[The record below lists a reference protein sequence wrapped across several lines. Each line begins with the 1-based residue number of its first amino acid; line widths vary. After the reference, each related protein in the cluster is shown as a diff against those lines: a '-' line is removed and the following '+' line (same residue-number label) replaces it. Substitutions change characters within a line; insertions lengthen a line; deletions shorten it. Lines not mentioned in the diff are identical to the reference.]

1 MRAGFGV
8 DAFVGEAE
16 AVDGAAGY
24 QMLADDLGGV
34 GGLHAAVPG
43 CVRVDDDGGAVLA
56 LIEAERLVDAHGG
69 GEAGF
74 ARELREL
81 CMEFALAVGSAGW
94 ARRTGGADIVA
105 DEDVAFERGQTVFL
119 LDSE

>member
-74 ARELREL
+74 AGELREL
-81 CMEFALAVGSAGW
+81 SVEFALAVGGAGW
-94 ARRTGGADIVA
+94 SRRAGGADVVT
-105 DEDVAFERGQTVFL
+105 DEDMAFERGQTEIL
-119 LDSE
+119 LVQE